1 MSVVVRCSFWI
12 AGIVA
17 HRKWS
22 IYCSERFRSRHEVD
36 CFAMTDIRI
45 LTAEPG
51 AIEVAICARWRV
63 NSFSML
69 RTSFEEELRSLQQF
83 AADRSLG
90 VLLVAKADGA
100 PIGACLLVESEFEP
114 NHDVAPWLTGL
125 FVVPEH
131 RNEGVGTILVRAIE
145 DQARQRGFSRLN
157 LYTSEA
163 TGFYARLGWST
174 ADRTNWRGVDATLMV
189 RDL

>member
-1 MSVVVRCSFWI
+1 MANIR
-12 AGIVA
+12 IVA
-17 HRKWS
+17 
-22 IYCSERFRSRHEVD
+22 
-36 CFAMTDIRI
+36 
-45 LTAEPG
+45 AEPG
-51 AIEVAICARWRV
+51 AIELAICARWRV
-63 NSFSML
+63 NAFSML
-69 RTSFEEELRSLQQF
+69 RTSFEQELRSSQQF
-83 AADRSLG
+83 SADQSLG
-90 VLLVAKADGA
+90 VLLVAKEDGA

-131 RNEGVGTILVRAIE
+131 RNEGAGSVLVRAIE

-163 TGFYARLGWST
+163 AGFYARLGWSI
-174 ADRTNWRGVDATLMV
+174 ADRTCWRGVDATLMV

>member
-1 MSVVVRCSFWI
+1 
-12 AGIVA
+12 
-17 HRKWS
+17 
-22 IYCSERFRSRHEVD
+22 
-36 CFAMTDIRI
+36 MTDIRI

-69 RTSFEEELRSLQQF
+69 RTSFEEELGSLQQF